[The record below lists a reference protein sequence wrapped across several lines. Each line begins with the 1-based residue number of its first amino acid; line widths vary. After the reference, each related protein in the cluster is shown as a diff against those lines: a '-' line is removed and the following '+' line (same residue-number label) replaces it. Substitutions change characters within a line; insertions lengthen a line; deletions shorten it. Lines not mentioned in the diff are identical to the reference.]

1 MTINIEKLAVEC
13 GVPSHKALPCSTD
26 RYNFTL
32 DQLQAFAEAV
42 ASDVKAE
49 NEALKVLLSEARDDV
64 CACLNFELSDRPDK
78 DIVAYYEKQLK
89 SIDEFLKASEPPPSI
104 QLEEFTLP
112 PVNLPVIGRAK

>member
-1 MTINIEKLAVEC
+1 MTIDEIRKLAVEC
-13 GVPSHKALPCSTD
+13 GAEGMAETVIMELH
-26 RYNFTL
+26 
-32 DQLQAFAEAV
+32 QLQAFAEAV
-42 ASDVKAE
+42 ASEVKAE

-104 QLEEFTLP
+104 QLEDFTLP